1 MIKIEIEKNKNV
13 LQKGLKQEIKLEI
26 DKYIKDPVFMALVKK
41 YAKESEEFNKN
52 KSKIDKEHDKII
64 KRVFQS
70 KKEAARFISKVI
82 ERKIKPRDLIVSQN
96 SFVTS
101 ELRYREADIVY
112 KIRNKNV
119 VILIEHQT
127 RVDYRMAYRILNY
140 QIEIMRANEVEN
152 PRKEDKECL
161 VIPIVLYTG
170 KEKWTAKNY
179 IKEIQERLY
188 EEKIIKRGEIELGT
202 LGYYAL
208 VDVNNYTKEELL
220 KEEGILSKIMLL
232 IEKERNTKDLVRTM
246 FEIKE
251 KIQNDKNK
259 EVVYT
264 TMELALNKK
273 FGTKV
278 ARKIMEKI
286 IGKESGDML
295 AVEEMVLKENKMLRD
310 EGGKIGISEGKKI
323 GISEGK
329 KIGISEGKLIGIDEG
344 IIRVAKEMLKNGVDD
359 EYVEKYTHL
368 SKEKIEKLKKE
379 IHKM

>member
-188 EEKIIKRGEIELGT
+188 EEKIIERGEIELGT
-202 LGYYAL
+202 LGYYTL

-220 KEEGILSKIMLL
+220 KEEGILSKIML

-259 EVVYT
+259 EIVYT

-310 EGGKIGISEGKKI
+310 EGRKIGISEGKRI

-329 KIGISEGKLIGIDEG
+329 RIGVSEGKSIMCIN
-344 IIRVAKEMLKNGVDD
+344 MLKMGYSI
-359 EYVEKYTHL
+359 ETI
-368 SKEKIEKLKKE
+368 SKISGMSVKKLERLKKNIKE
-379 IHKM
+379 YQ

>member
-220 KEEGILSKIMLL
+220 KEEGILSKIML

-310 EGGKIGISEGKKI
+310 EGRKIGISEGKKI

>member
-1 MIKIEIEKNKNV
+1 MIKIEKDEKQKTKNEDKKV
-13 LQKGLKQEIKLEI
+13 LKQEIKLEI
-26 DKYIKDPVFMALVKK
+26 EKYLKDPVFMALVKK

-220 KEEGILSKIMLL
+220 KEEGILSKIML
-232 IEKERNTKDLVRTM
+232 IEKERNTKDLIRTM

-259 EVVYT
+259 EIVYT

-310 EGGKIGISEGKKI
+310 EGRKI

>member
-1 MIKIEIEKNKNV
+1 MIKIEIEKNKNE
-13 LQKGLKQEIKLEI
+13 LKKGLKKEIKLEI
-26 DKYIKDPVFMALVKK
+26 EKYLKDPVFMALVKK

-70 KKEAARFISKVI
+70 KKEATRFISKVI
-82 ERKIKPRDLIVSQN
+82 GSKIKPSDLIVSQN

-220 KEEGILSKIMLL
+220 KEEGILSKIML

-310 EGGKIGISEGKKI
+310 EGRKIGISEGKKI

>member
-1 MIKIEIEKNKNV
+1 M
-13 LQKGLKQEIKLEI
+13 
-26 DKYIKDPVFMALVKK
+26 
-41 YAKESEEFNKN
+41 
-52 KSKIDKEHDKII
+52 
-64 KRVFQS
+64 
-70 KKEAARFISKVI
+70 
-82 ERKIKPRDLIVSQN
+82 
-96 SFVTS
+96 
-101 ELRYREADIVY
+101 
-112 KIRNKNV
+112 
-119 VILIEHQT
+119 
-127 RVDYRMAYRILNY
+127 
-140 QIEIMRANEVEN
+140 
-152 PRKEDKECL
+152 
-161 VIPIVLYTG
+161 
-170 KEKWTAKNY
+170 
-179 IKEIQERLY
+179 
-188 EEKIIKRGEIELGT
+188 
-202 LGYYAL
+202 
-208 VDVNNYTKEELL
+208 
-220 KEEGILSKIMLL
+220 L

-273 FGTKV
+273 FCTKV

-310 EGGKIGISEGKKI
+310 EGRKIGISEGRKIGISEGKKI

-329 KIGISEGKLIGIDEG
+329 IIGIN
-344 IIRVAKEMLKNGVDD
+344 RVAKEMLKNGVDD

>member
-220 KEEGILSKIMLL
+220 KEEGILSKIML

-273 FGTKV
+273 FCTKV

-310 EGGKIGISEGKKI
+310 EGRKIGISEGKKI

-368 SKEKIEKLKKE
+368 SKEKIEKLKTE
-379 IHKM
+379 ILKI

>member
-1 MIKIEIEKNKNV
+1 MIKIEIEKNKNE
-13 LQKGLKQEIKLEI
+13 LKKGLKQEVKLEI
-26 DKYIKDPVFMALVKK
+26 EKYLKDPVFMALVKK

-70 KKEAARFISKVI
+70 KKETARFISKVI
-82 ERKIKPRDLIVSQN
+82 GSKIKPSDLIVSQN

-140 QIEIMRANEVEN
+140 QIEIMRVNEVEN

-220 KEEGILSKIMLL
+220 KEEGILSKIML

-259 EVVYT
+259 EIVYT

-310 EGGKIGISEGKKI
+310 EGRKIGISEGKRI

-329 KIGISEGKLIGIDEG
+329 RIGVSEGKSIMCIN
-344 IIRVAKEMLKNGVDD
+344 MLKMGYSI
-359 EYVEKYTHL
+359 ETI
-368 SKEKIEKLKKE
+368 SKISGMSVKKLERLKKNIKE
-379 IHKM
+379 YQ

>member
-140 QIEIMRANEVEN
+140 QIEIMRVNEVEN

-220 KEEGILSKIMLL
+220 KEEGILSKIML

-259 EVVYT
+259 EIVYT

-310 EGGKIGISEGKKI
+310 EGRKIGISEGKKI

>member
-1 MIKIEIEKNKNV
+1 MIKIEKDEKQKTKNEDKKV
-13 LQKGLKQEIKLEI
+13 LKQEIKLEI
-26 DKYIKDPVFMALVKK
+26 EKYLKDPVFMALVKK

-220 KEEGILSKIMLL
+220 KEEGILSKIML

-310 EGGKIGISEGKKI
+310 EGRKI

>member
-112 KIRNKNV
+112 KIKEANV

-127 RVDYRMAYRILNY
+127 RVDKKMSYRILNY
-140 QIEIMRANEVEN
+140 QMEIMRINEGE
-152 PRKEDKECL
+152 EECL

-170 KEKWTAKNY
+170 KEKWKAKKY
-179 IKEIQERLY
+179 IKELQTRRYAKKEINFD
-188 EEKIIKRGEIELGT
+188 EIELGT
-202 LGYYAL
+202 LGYYTL
-208 VDVNNYTKEELL
+208 VDVNEYTKEKLL
-220 KEEGILSKIMLL
+220 EEKGILSKIMLL
-232 IEKERNTKDLVRTM
+232 EKERNTEELLKTI
-246 FEIKE
+246 FKINEKIKE
-251 KIQNDKNK
+251 AKTK
-259 EVVYT
+259 E
-264 TMELALNKK
+264 
-273 FGTKV
+273 
-278 ARKIMEKI
+278 IMKKI
-286 IGKESGDML
+286 IGEGSDYML
-295 AVEEMVLKENKMLRD
+295 AAEEMIIKENEMIRNQGRTEGISIGKALGRKKGISIGETRGKNNIIKMLFKNKMPAK
-310 EGGKIGISEGKKI
+310 EISEKT
-323 GISEGK
+323 GIA
-329 KIGISEGKLIGIDEG
+329 LDE
-344 IIRVAKEMLKNGVDD
+344 ILRIVK
-359 EYVEKYTHL
+359 
-368 SKEKIEKLKKE
+368 
-379 IHKM
+379 

>member
-1 MIKIEIEKNKNV
+1 MIKIEKDEKQKTKNEDKKV
-13 LQKGLKQEIKLEI
+13 LKQEIKLEI
-26 DKYIKDPVFMALVKK
+26 EKYLKDPVFMALVKK

-70 KKEAARFISKVI
+70 KKEATRFISKVI
-82 ERKIKPRDLIVSQN
+82 GSKIKPSDLIVSQN

-220 KEEGILSKIMLL
+220 KEEGILSKIML

-251 KIQNDKNK
+251 KIEEDKNK
-259 EVVYT
+259 EIVYT

-310 EGGKIGISEGKKI
+310 EGRKI

>member
-1 MIKIEIEKNKNV
+1 
-13 LQKGLKQEIKLEI
+13 
-26 DKYIKDPVFMALVKK
+26 
-41 YAKESEEFNKN
+41 
-52 KSKIDKEHDKII
+52 
-64 KRVFQS
+64 
-70 KKEAARFISKVI
+70 
-82 ERKIKPRDLIVSQN
+82 
-96 SFVTS
+96 
-101 ELRYREADIVY
+101 
-112 KIRNKNV
+112 
-119 VILIEHQT
+119 
-127 RVDYRMAYRILNY
+127 MAYRILNY

-220 KEEGILSKIMLL
+220 KEEGILSKIML

-251 KIQNDKNK
+251 KIEEEKNK
-259 EVVYT
+259 EIVYT

-310 EGGKIGISEGKKI
+310 EGRKI